1 MSENESSKNSRIDGY
16 YDQLLN
22 AIDYQFKEGTRD
34 LPIMDWVQ
42 KVQLGAGPFQI
53 EGHEYQIPMLQD
65 EAVCQVYKKGAQMGL
80 SEANILK
87 SMHGLISGRYPQGV
101 LYLFPT
107 VNDVTDFSKGRFS
120 PLLDDNPEI
129 SDLVK
134 NTDSVNVKR
143 IRKSMLYLRG
153 ARATG
158 KIEGVK
164 KTSSSLKGIP
174 VDRIVFDEVDEMDS
188 AMIDLALERLS
199 HSKVK
204 EEAYLSTPSIPDF
217 GIDKLYNQSDQRIWM
232 IHCEHCGGDTC
243 LELEF
248 PNCLLELPTGQV
260 IRICKKCQKEIFP
273 RNGHW
278 VAQYPQRSKDLVGW
292 WISQLNS
299 VYVNPGKILKAFR
312 DPPNRNLA
320 EVYNSKLGMAYIS
333 ADNRLTVND
342 VYSCCGQDAMA
353 MNHRGPC
360 GMGVDIGS
368 LLNVVVGFKPKDKVL
383 QVCYTARV
391 SSFNDVHDIAKRF
404 NVKFAVIDMEPELR
418 KAREFQAGEPYRVF
432 LCDYVDS
439 VKTGPIWD
447 EDKMIVKVNRTEVCD
462 TTHDL
467 VTTPGLL
474 ILPRRNEEVE
484 IFAKQCANTAKV
496 LQEDQE
502 TGSREYRY
510 RKLGEDHYRHALNY
524 FYLASTRSGVL
535 ETLEEYDRR
544 RLYES
549 LGIPETP
556 KYDPFT
562 YGMND
567 SERKDGYCPFS
578 YGLDGKGY
586 NPGG

>member
-42 KVQLGAGPFQI
+42 KIQLGAGPFQI

-232 IHCEHCGGDTC
+232 IRCEHCGGETC

-248 PNCLLELPTGQV
+248 PNCLFELPTGQV
-260 IRICKKCQKEIFP
+260 IRACKKCQKGNLPSKMAIGL
-273 RNGHW
+273 RNTLRD
-278 VAQYPQRSKDLVGW
+278 QRTLWDGG
-292 WISQLNS
+292 S
-299 VYVNPGKILKAFR
+299 VNLTLSTFIL
-312 DPPNRNLA
+312 
-320 EVYNSKLGMAYIS
+320 E
-333 ADNRLTVND
+333 
-342 VYSCCGQDAMA
+342 
-353 MNHRGPC
+353 
-360 GMGVDIGS
+360 
-368 LLNVVVGFKPKDKVL
+368 
-383 QVCYTARV
+383 
-391 SSFNDVHDIAKRF
+391 
-404 NVKFAVIDMEPELR
+404 
-418 KAREFQAGEPYRVF
+418 
-432 LCDYVDS
+432 
-439 VKTGPIWD
+439 
-447 EDKMIVKVNRTEVCD
+447 
-462 TTHDL
+462 
-467 VTTPGLL
+467 
-474 ILPRRNEEVE
+474 
-484 IFAKQCANTAKV
+484 
-496 LQEDQE
+496 
-502 TGSREYRY
+502 RY
-510 RKLGEDHYRHALNY
+510 
-524 FYLASTRSGVL
+524 
-535 ETLEEYDRR
+535 
-544 RLYES
+544 
-549 LGIPETP
+549 
-556 KYDPFT
+556 
-562 YGMND
+562 
-567 SERKDGYCPFS
+567 
-578 YGLDGKGY
+578 
-586 NPGG
+586 